1 MPPQKRGR
9 RALLHSA
16 GWLWCGENLNSA
28 LGSPLGA
35 RRWAPVGWLSFSL
48 SIIRATSSPLLRAR
62 REAFEKAY
70 ARHASAAVPG
80 DNNNNKN
87 IWIVKP
93 ARLQC
98 GRGIFLESDLGKIL
112 EALDREADGSTLDAT
127 AAAASGEDGELGVN
141 AFAPREHDEAGG
153 GGGGGGDGDVTSAAA
168 GAAAAAAGA
177 AAAATGTRADGK
189 VKTAWVIQK
198 YVERPLLCS
207 GGRKFD
213 IRAWVLL
220 TADYRI
226 GLYREGVL
234 RTTAVPY
241 SLDNLDDQFAHL
253 SNHCIATQH
262 PDYGKVEATNE
273 MWFRDFDDYLVA
285 TYGAEKSF
293 YKAIYPQ
300 IRDIVRHSLLAV
312 REQLENSPTA
322 SFEAFHLFGYDVM
335 VTEDFRA
342 TLIEINSSPAVAAD
356 LMPGMTRAIVHE
368 TVDNLFPL
376 PEAVRARLDANAAVE
391 VELSKQA
398 AHKAALYATI
408 EQELQRRSQ
417 SGAETTTQVLQQH
430 TEFDERFD
438 MVL

>member
-1 MPPQKRGR
+1 MFRVDGVTRASPMPSPPHASELALRSHCAAVVHFSY
-9 RALLHSA
+9 RA
-16 GWLWCGENLNSA
+16 E
-28 LGSPLGA
+28 
-35 RRWAPVGWLSFSL
+35 F
-48 SIIRATSSPLLRAR
+48 
-62 REAFEKAY
+62 EAAY
-70 ARHASAAVPG
+70 ARHASVAGEQNV
-80 DNNNNKN
+80 
-87 IWIVKP
+87 WIVKP

-98 GRGIFLESDLGKIL
+98 GRGIFIESDLAKIL
-112 EALDREADGSTLDAT
+112 EALDREAEGSVLDAKT
-127 AAAASGEDGELGVN
+127 AASSGEDGELGLVS
-141 AFAPREHDEAGG
+141 DETGASSPARGAGAVGG
-153 GGGGGGDGDVTSAAA
+153 GGSGASASTAPAPPARGQSSEAASDTPGPGGT
-168 GAAAAAAGA
+168 
-177 AAAATGTRADGK
+177 AAATEGK

-213 IRAWVLL
+213 IRVWVLL

-273 MWFRDFDDYLVA
+273 MWFRDFDDFLVA
-285 TYGAEKSF
+285 TYGEEKGF
-293 YKAIYPQ
+293 YRVIYPQ
-300 IRDIVRHSLLAV
+300 IREIVRHSLLAV

-335 VTEDFRA
+335 VTDDFRV

-368 TVDNLFPL
+368 TADKLFPL
-376 PEAVRARLDANAAVE
+376 PDGLRAQVDEATE
-391 VELSKQA
+391 VELSRQA
-398 AHKAALYATI
+398 ALKTAKYATI
-408 EQELQRRSQ
+408 EQELQSRAQ
-417 SGAETTTQVLQQH
+417 SGTEAAAQLQQH
-430 TEFDERFD
+430 QEFDERFD
-438 MVL
+438 ML